1 LFLGK
6 YFCELDSE
14 YRFLPPDGYRKNLID
29 DVYITQGFDSNLWV
43 LTNDPFREIYKK
55 MTQLNIADPLARL
68 LFRLILGAATDI
80 RLNDQGY
87 LKIPGDLRKYAH
99 IEKEVLLIGQG
110 DYFEIWAPELWE
122 KQELEL
128 KDTESNIGRFSMF
141 EIKTR

>member
-14 YRFLPPDGYRKNLID
+14 YRFLTPDGYRKNLVD

-43 LTNDPFREIYKK
+43 LTNDAFREIYKK
-55 MTQLNIADPLARL
+55 MTQLNVADPLARL

-80 RLNDQGY
+80 KLNDQGY
-87 LKIPGDLRKYAH
+87 LKIPGDLREYAH
-99 IEKEVLLIGQG
+99 IEKEALLIGQG

-122 KQELEL
+122 KQEIEL
-128 KDTESNIGRFSMF
+128 KDTKSNIGRFSMF
-141 EIKTR
+141 EITTR